1 MAQAAALTRTH
12 GHRALEAL
20 RVVLVAGCALALIA
34 ADAALPGLSL

>member
-1 MAQAAALTRTH
+1 MAQALAFTRT
-12 GHRALEAL
+12 HRALEAL